1 MNAKRLDGD
10 KYEIQ
15 LAKHE
20 IMIITN
26 CINEVCNELSVPEFH
41 PKIGAERD
49 EIESLLDSLLAI
61 SRG

>member
-1 MNAKRLDGD
+1 MNAKRMAAD

-15 LAKHE
+15 LTSDE
-20 IMIITN
+20 MMIITN

-49 EIESLLDSLLAI
+49 QIESLLDRLLAI

>member
-1 MNAKRLDGD
+1 MDGD

-15 LAKHE
+15 LTSDE
-20 IMIITN
+20 MMIITN
-26 CINEVCNELSVPEFH
+26 CMNEVCNGLSVPEFH